1 MWHLSQGEHTT
12 KVIAEG
18 KTSVFDLSSSSLLKD
33 ALKAK
38 ISMLNLIP
46 EAVFALLSRVN

>member
-1 MWHLSQGEHTT
+1 MWHLSQAVHTT
-12 KVIAEG
+12 KVIGEG
-18 KTSVFDLSSSSLLKD
+18 KTSVFGLSSSSLLKD

-46 EAVFALLSRVN
+46 EAVFLLLSCVN